1 MYLFK
6 SIGGGPTYISGAAQD
21 IQKNDR
27 LSRGIY
33 VPSTTLVLVFMSLS
47 YNIKISL
54 VVDDTVNFN
63 LSSLKFNLSWCD
75 Y

>member
-1 MYLFK
+1 MEVLPIFLELLK
-6 SIGGGPTYISGAAQD
+6 TSRKMIAF
-21 IQKNDR
+21 
-27 LSRGIY
+27 LRGIY
-33 VPSTTLVLVFMSLS
+33 VPSTTFVLVFMLLS